1 VDLTT
6 ILEAPHEEPLFLPG
20 PDLDDDSDDEFVPL
34 PATQKRSR
42 LPPPPPTTT
51 TTGDEGDEDKKLN
64 FTTEYEGFTIYDKV
78 LCLVVTRKQKRKAI
92 EKADRIGGDLIEGW
106 IAMSQAVRDGDGVD
120 EDGDGD
126 GDGQGE

>member
-1 VDLTT
+1 MDLTT
-6 ILEAPHEEPLFLPG
+6 IPEAPHEEPLFLPG

-42 LPPPPPTTT
+42 LPPPTT
-51 TTGDEGDEDKKLN
+51 TTGDEGDEDKKKLK

-78 LCLVVTRKQKRKAI
+78 LCLVVTRKQKRKAT

>member
-6 ILEAPHEEPLFLPG
+6 IPEAPHEEPLFLPG

-42 LPPPPPTTT
+42 LPPPTT
-51 TTGDEGDEDKKLN
+51 TTGDEGDEDKKKLK

-78 LCLVVTRKQKRKAI
+78 LCLVVTRKQKRKAT